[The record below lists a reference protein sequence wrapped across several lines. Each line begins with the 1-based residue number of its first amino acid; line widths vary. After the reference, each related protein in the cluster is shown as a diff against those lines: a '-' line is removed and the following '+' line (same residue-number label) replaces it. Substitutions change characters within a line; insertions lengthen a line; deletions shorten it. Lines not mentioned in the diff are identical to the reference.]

1 MMKSEI
7 IKWAGFE
14 VTLISGSSVDFRM
27 ELDDCVIISS
37 KESKSGAWE
46 IWSGDEDD
54 LDSKIMEVR
63 GTDITDASHVRVA
76 IGAMGAGYISGHRD
90 GTMKVQHAF
99 RNVMDAFTGRSSGD
113 LIQNILNDTW
123 TDGDEK
129 ALRKKRADF
138 APDQIW

>member
-14 VTLISGSSVDFRM
+14 VTIISGASIDFRV

-37 KESKSGAWE
+37 EESKSGAWE
-46 IWSGDEDD
+46 IWSGDEDELED
-54 LDSKIMEVR
+54 KIMEVR
-63 GTDITDASHVRVA
+63 GAEITDASHVRVA

-99 RNVMDAFTGRSSGD
+99 RKVIDAFSGRSSGD
-113 LIQNILNDTW
+113 LIQDIVNDTW
-123 TDGDEK
+123 TDADET
-129 ALRKKRADF
+129 AWRKKKASF
-138 APDQIW
+138 SSTHI